1 MKAIKMF
8 LSLAAAVVLF
18 VNMSLFA
25 QAKPDT
31 TMPSHK
37 MMKHDQQKMQG
48 MMHDSTKMHGKMM
61 MKDSSHHMMNNK
73 KMKGEEM
80 SSIVRK
86 GEIDLKAIDK
96 NKDGKV
102 FQDMMDW
109 NVISDTAGECPLCGM
124 TLKEVTIDKAK
135 ENLMKHHF
143 KVKGASEKK

>member
-1 MKAIKMF
+1 MKTVKMF
-8 LSLAAAVVLF
+8 LGLMLAAMFLINF
-18 VNMSLFA
+18 SIFA
-25 QAKPDT
+25 QEKTDT
-31 TMPSHK
+31 TMSGHK
-37 MMKHDQQKMQG
+37 MMKHGQQKMQG